1 MFPAFTRLST
11 PPQNLLPLQY
21 LFGKLNQKHRLA
33 RPHPPLGLAGPILA
47 HSMRTHAH
55 SREPRAITHALDDA
69 RDVRRAVELA
79 HLARQADVRVDERF
93 VVVEHVL
100 GGVVL
105 GALEGVGG
113 AAEQVAP

>member
-1 MFPAFTRLST
+1 
-11 PPQNLLPLQY
+11 
-21 LFGKLNQKHRLA
+21 
-33 RPHPPLGLAGPILA
+33 
-47 HSMRTHAH
+47 MRTHAH
-55 SREPRAITHALDDA
+55 SREPRAITHALDDT

-105 GALEGVGG
+105 GALEGVGR
-113 AAEQVAP
+113 AAEQMAPQRLGDELQEGQDARRAQRDGGAGRLSS

>member
-1 MFPAFTRLST
+1 
-11 PPQNLLPLQY
+11 
-21 LFGKLNQKHRLA
+21 
-33 RPHPPLGLAGPILA
+33 
-47 HSMRTHAH
+47 MRTHAH
-55 SREPRAITHALDDA
+55 SREPRAITNALDDT

-113 AAEQVAP
+113 AAEQVAPQRLGDELQEGQDARRAQRDGGAGRLPC